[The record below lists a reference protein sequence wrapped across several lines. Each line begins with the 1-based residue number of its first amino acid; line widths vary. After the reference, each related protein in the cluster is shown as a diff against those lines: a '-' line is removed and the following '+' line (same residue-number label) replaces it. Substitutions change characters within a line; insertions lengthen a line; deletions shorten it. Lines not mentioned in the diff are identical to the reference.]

1 MVGILCL
8 LVLNSTI
15 CSDTPS
21 PSTKILNP
29 FSGSKCNSSFQL
41 ENSKQVNA
49 TTDFV
54 KSGDTCDTIITQVF
68 INPFSGLEKEYYH
81 RRFKKSDSLIINA
94 LSLKDSTL
102 NKTTGLLDSELI
114 NQNLPYNTQ
123 TSVSEITSDKKSGSK
138 FFLNGSKT
146 LGVSIDSRKNVEF
159 DQSTQL
165 SLNGNMGSEVNIEG
179 VLNDDNL
186 PIQPEGST
194 QELKQLDEMYIKIN
208 KGNSKLKFG
217 DINFNTQTHF
227 GTLDRELEGI
237 TGELISDTRTKNK
250 SNILLLGGAISK
262 GKWVKKEFQGKF
274 GKQGPY
280 ELSSQYTVTAGS
292 EKVALN
298 GNYLKRGK
306 EYTIDYSDGSLTF
319 TNIVPIKDEDK
330 IIISFQEK
338 EEEYKNSVYMANGK
352 LNKSGTLQAM
362 LFKEKDIIDAHQ
374 PTNFQNISYDSLYG
388 WVSGATFKGTNKGS
402 YTKKDSIYEY
412 AGYNKGDYEIGFTMV
427 NKGDY
432 KFDPFIG
439 GYKYVGKDSGDYIP
453 MIKTSLPQ
461 DKLVMDIDYSCQA
474 KGVDFTLAGGATQ
487 FSPNTLGQS
496 NANQKTGKAFLA
508 KIETKKSLW
517 GAGVSART
525 IDSTF
530 YFPGTTDTLDRVYG
544 EVFGSVAPITPLRC
558 GIDGKIT
565 KTATD
570 IKPQLGITL
579 SPHKLPSLYYKYNG
593 GKTNNTN
600 EFLLSYK
607 IKSIEPFCKYKIIKS
622 QTDTFGY
629 KTSNELKGIGIQNS
643 IFNIGTEE
651 NKSFNTKTISNNIS
665 ITKNPIDLAY
675 IYTQK
680 FYSGNKYVV
689 DLGNLRVTTKNIN
702 VGYNLSSSEE
712 QLFQEEYYEVAP
724 GKGSFSK
731 DSLSGTYYQNYHG
744 NYEKKLVPSGNSS
757 IHKNFQFANS
767 FTFSPNTNIIMRI
780 GNIKRGEGNK
790 VLFWERA
797 TDAFDDRNQTNC
809 GIQAGIVTL
818 TYTKEDYRENKLY
831 NTPTCGEQGIWLT
844 EAKYKK
850 LTFNYTNKT
859 IQNYRNN
866 IRIWKEDANTA
877 GIGKN
882 IFNKPILY
890 LSIQSETRN
899 VSLSEE
905 SPQYKFYGYNVEPS
919 FTYEIIRNSLAGNNN
934 NFEVPATLGCRFK
947 VTHWLGN
954 NQIPL
959 TINAIYPSGI
969 TLDWDA
975 NITIIGK
982 MNTNYIL
989 SYQGNKTPTYPTDH
1003 KLNAQVQLNF

>member
-1 MVGILCL
+1 MVGIFCL
-8 LVLNSTI
+8 LIINSTI
-15 CSDTPS
+15 RSDTLLPL
-21 PSTKILNP
+21 TKDSAL
-29 FSGSKCNSSFQL
+29 L
-41 ENSKQVNA
+41 
-49 TTDFV
+49 
-54 KSGDTCDTIITQVF
+54 
-68 INPFSGLEKEYYH
+68 NPFSGLEKEYYH
-81 RRFKKSDSLIINA
+81 RNFKKTDSLTVNTI
-94 LSLKDSTL
+94 LLKDSTI
-102 NKTTGLLDSELI
+102 NKTTGLSDSGFI
-114 NQNLPYNTQ
+114 NQNLSETNQ
-123 TSVSEITSDKKSGSK
+123 TFASEIPSNKKPGSK

-165 SLNGNMGSEVNIEG
+165 SLNGNMGSEINVEG
-179 VLNDDNL
+179 VLSDDNL

-217 DINFNTQTHF
+217 DINFNNQTHF

-237 TGELISDTRTKNK
+237 TGELATDTKNQNK
-250 SNILLLGGAISK
+250 SNILLGGAISK
-262 GKWVKKEFQGKF
+262 GKWIKKEFQGKF

-280 ELSSQYTVTAGS
+280 ELSSQYTVIAGS

-298 GNYLKRGK
+298 GNYLKRGN

-338 EEEYKNSVYMANGK
+338 EDEYKNSVYMANGK
-352 LNKSGTLQAM
+352 LNKSGTLKAM
-362 LFKEKDIIDAHQ
+362 LFKEKDIIDARQ
-374 PTNFQNISYDSLYG
+374 PVNFQDISYDSLYG

-432 KFDPFIG
+432 KFDPFTG
-439 GYKYVGKDSGDYIP
+439 GYKYVGNDSGDYIP

-474 KGVDFTLAGGATQ
+474 KGIDFTLAGGATQ

-496 NANQKTGKAFLA
+496 NTNQKTGKAFLA

-544 EVFGSVAPITPLRC
+544 EVFGSVASITPLRC

-565 KTATD
+565 KTTTD

-579 SPHKLPSLYYKYNG
+579 SPHKLPSLCYKYNG

-607 IKSIEPFCKYKIIKS
+607 IKSVEPFCKYKIIKS
-622 QTDTFGY
+622 QTDTSGY

-651 NKSFNTKTISNNIS
+651 NKSFNTKTISNNIR

-689 DLGNLRVTTKNIN
+689 DLGNLRVNTKNIN

-724 GKGSFSK
+724 GKGSFSR
-731 DSLSGTYYQNYHG
+731 DSLTGTYYQNYHG

-767 FTFSPNTNIIMRI
+767 FAFSPSTNIIMRI
-780 GNIKRGEGNK
+780 GNIKRGEGSK
-790 VLFWERA
+790 VLFWER
-797 TDAFDDRNQTNC
+797 TNDAFDDRNQTNY
-809 GIQAGIVTL
+809 GIQAGIVSL
-818 TYTKEDYRENKLY
+818 TYTEEDYRENKLY
-831 NTPTCGEQGIWLT
+831 NTPTCGKQGIWLT

-850 LTFNYTNKT
+850 ITFNYTNKT
-859 IQNYRNN
+859 VQNYRNN
-866 IRIWKEDANTA
+866 IRIWKEEANTA
-877 GIGKN
+877 GIGRN
-882 IFNKPILY
+882 ILNKPILY

-905 SPQYKFYGYNVEPS
+905 SPQYNFYGYNVEPS

-982 MNTNYIL
+982 MNTNYII

>member
-1 MVGILCL
+1 MVGIFCL
-8 LVLNSTI
+8 LIITSTI
-15 CSDTPS
+15 RSDTLS
-21 PSTKILNP
+21 HSTKILNP
-29 FSGSKCNSSFQL
+29 FSS
-41 ENSKQVNA
+41 
-49 TTDFV
+49 
-54 KSGDTCDTIITQVF
+54 
-68 INPFSGLEKEYYH
+68 LEKEYCH
-81 RRFKKSDSLIINA
+81 RSFKSTDSLTLDA
-94 LSLKDSTL
+94 TSLKDSTI
-102 NKTTGLLDSELI
+102 NKTISPFDSGVT
-114 NQNLPYNTQ
+114 NQNLPDNSQ
-123 TSVSEITSDKKSGSK
+123 ASISEMPSNKKSGSK

-146 LGVSIDSRKNVEF
+146 LGVSVDSRKNVEF

-165 SLNGNMGSEVNIEG
+165 SLNGNMGSEVNVEG
-179 VLNDDNL
+179 VLSDDNI

-217 DINFNTQTHF
+217 DINFNNQTHF
-227 GTLDRELEGI
+227 GTLNRELEGI
-237 TGELISDTRTKNK
+237 TGELATDKKNQNK
-250 SNILLLGGAISK
+250 SNILFGGAISK
-262 GKWVKKEFQGKF
+262 GKWIKKEFQGKF

-280 ELSSQYTVTAGS
+280 ELSSQYTVIAGS

-306 EYTIDYSDGSLTF
+306 EYIIDYSDGSLTF

-338 EEEYKNSVYMANGK
+338 EDEYKNSVYMVNGK
-352 LNKSGTLQAM
+352 LNKTGTLQAM

-374 PTNFQNISYDSLYG
+374 PANFQDISYDSLYG

-402 YTKKDSIYEY
+402 YAKKDSVYEY
-412 AGYNKGDYEIGFTMV
+412 AGYNKGDYEIRFTMV

-461 DKLVMDIDYSCQA
+461 DKLVMDIDYSCQV
-474 KGVDFTLAGGATQ
+474 KGIDFTLAGGATQ

-496 NANQKTGKAFLA
+496 NANQKTGKAFLTQ
-508 KIETKKSLW
+508 IETKKSLW
-517 GAGVSART
+517 GAGISART

-579 SPHKLPSLYYKYNG
+579 SPYKLPSLYYKYNG

-622 QTDTFGY
+622 QTDTSEY

-643 IFNIGTEE
+643 IFNIGMEE
-651 NKSFNTKTISNNIS
+651 NKNFNARTLSNNIS
-665 ITKNPIDLAY
+665 ITKRPIDLAY

-689 DLGNLRVTTKNIN
+689 DLGNLRVNTRNMNI
-702 VGYNLSSSEE
+702 GYNLSSSEE

-724 GKGSFSK
+724 GKGSFSR
-731 DSLSGTYYQNYHG
+731 DSLTGTYYQNYHG

-757 IHKNFQFANS
+757 IHKNFQFTNS
-767 FTFSPNTNIIMRI
+767 FTFSPNTNITMKI
-780 GNIKRGEGNK
+780 GNIKRGEGDK
-790 VLFWERA
+790 ILFWERT
-797 TDAFDDRNQTNC
+797 TDAFDDRNQTNY
-809 GIQAGIVTL
+809 GIQAGILVL
-818 TYTKEDYRENKLY
+818 TYTREDYRENKLY
-831 NTPTCGEQGIWLT
+831 NIPTCGEQGIWLT
-844 EAKYKK
+844 EAKYKN

-882 IFNKPILY
+882 ILNKPVVY
-890 LSIQSETRN
+890 LSSQYETRN

-905 SPQYKFYGYNVEPS
+905 SPQYKFYGYNIEPS
-919 FTYEIIRNSLAGNNN
+919 FTYEITKNSLAGNNN
-934 NFEVPATLGCRFK
+934 SFEVPATMGCRFK

-954 NQIPL
+954 NRIPL
-959 TINAIYPSGI
+959 NIQAIYPAGI
-969 TLDWDA
+969 SLDWDA
-975 NITIIGK
+975 NITITGK
-982 MNTNYIL
+982 MNTNYII
-989 SYQGNKTPTYPTDH
+989 SYQGNKTPTYPVDH